1 MKNLKKITALV
12 LALLLMFTFAACTL
26 SPSNEETTV
35 NGETTEAVKTDDT
48 TAYNGEKI
56 KVAAI
61 KGPTG
66 MGMVNLMDDSKYEFT
81 LTGDPTEVVSLI
93 ATKAV
98 DIAACPLNV
107 AANLYKK
114 TGGNVKMLGVNTLGV
129 LYVVTNGEA
138 VTGMEDLEGKT
149 VYSTGQGATPEFI
162 INHLIEKNG
171 LKDTKVEYLSEH
183 SELAAKL
190 ISGGAEIA
198 VLPEPFVTV
207 ATSKSENVKVSF
219 SLTDE
224 WNKVNED
231 TELAMGCVVVRA
243 DFAKENPDAVEAFIK
258 DNKASV
264 EYVNRNPQEAAQKMV
279 QKGIVDSAVFAVN
292 ETDEKK
298 AEAAKAEK
306 AKQVISRCNI
316 VFVDGE
322 MMKTVANANYQVYF
336 DANPASIGGEMVADE
351 LYYEAK

>member
-1 MKNLKKITALV
+1 MKNLKKITALL
-12 LALLLMFTFAACTL
+12 LAFLIVFTLAACTGVTQ
-26 SPSNEETTV
+26 SEPTTESKSEETT
-35 NGETTEAVKTDDT
+35 EYK
-48 TAYNGEKI
+48 GEKI

-114 TGGNVKMLGVNTLGV
+114 TNGNIKMLGVNTLGV
-129 LYVVTNGEA
+129 LYVVTNGET
-138 VTGMEDLEGKT
+138 VSEMKDLEGKT
-149 VYSTGQGATPEFI
+149 IYSTGQGATPEFI

-183 SELAAKL
+183 SELAAKV
-190 ISGGAEIA
+190 ISGDAKIA

-207 ATSKSENVKVSF
+207 ATSKSENVKVAF

-231 TELAMGCVVVRA
+231 TQLAMGCVIVRA
-243 DFAKENPDAVEAFIK
+243 DFAKENPDAVKAFIK
-258 DNKASV
+258 DNKSSV
-264 EYVNRNPQEAAQKMV
+264 EYVNTNPLKASEKIAE
-279 QKGIVDSAVFAVN
+279 KGIIDSAVFAVS
-292 ETDEKK
+292 ETNEKK
-298 AEAAKAEK
+298 IEAARTEK
-306 AKQVISRCNI
+306 AKEVISRCNI

-336 DANPASIGGEMVADE
+336 DANPASISGEPVSDE
-351 LYYEAK
+351 LYYETK